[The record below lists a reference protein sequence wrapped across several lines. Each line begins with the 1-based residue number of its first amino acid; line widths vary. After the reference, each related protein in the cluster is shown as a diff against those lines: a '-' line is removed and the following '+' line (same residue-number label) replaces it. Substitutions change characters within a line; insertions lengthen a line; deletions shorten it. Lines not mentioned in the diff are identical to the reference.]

1 MKFDD
6 FTGKVQHKA
15 KLASTD
21 EALAAIRATL
31 ETLAARIAG
40 NEAQNLAAQLPN
52 EIGRYLE
59 VKPLVESFS
68 LAEFFDRV
76 TEKEGVDEPVAVFHA
91 RAVID
96 VLQEA
101 VSAGE
106 IDNIRAQLPEEWD
119 PLFEQGAEGDL
130 EISG

>member
-15 KLASTD
+15 KLATTD

-31 ETLAARIAG
+31 KTLAERTAG
-40 NEAQNLAAQLPN
+40 DEAENLAAQLP
-52 EIGRYLE
+52 EDIGQYLQG
-59 VKPLVESFS
+59 KYIVERFS
-68 LAEFFDRV
+68 LTDFFDRV
-76 TEKEGVDEPVAVFHA
+76 TEKEGVDKPVAVHHA
-91 RAVID
+91 RAVMD

-106 IDNIRAQLPEEWD
+106 MEDLRAQLPDEWD
-119 PLFEQGAEGDL
+119 PLFEQGAEGNLD
-130 EISG
+130 IR

>member
-76 TEKEGVDEPVAVFHA
+76 TEKEGVDKPVAVFHA

-101 VSAGE
+101 ASAGE
-106 IDNIRAQLPEEWD
+106 IDNIRAQLPEEWN

>member
-1 MKFDD
+1 MNFDD

-15 KLASTD
+15 KLASID
-21 EALAAIRATL
+21 ETLAAIRATL
-31 ETLAARIAG
+31 ETLAERTAG
-40 NEAQNLAAQLPN
+40 KEAQNLAAQLPR
-52 EIGRYLE
+52 EIGKYLAE
-59 VKPLVESFS
+59 PHIVESFS

-76 TEKEGVDEPVAVFHA
+76 TEKEGIDKPVAVFHA

-106 IDNIRAQLPEEWD
+106 MQDQRSQLPDEWE
-119 PLFEQGAEGDL
+119 PLFQTEVKGEL
-130 EISG
+130 KVS

>member
-1 MKFDD
+1 MKFDE

-15 KLASTD
+15 RLATTD

-31 ETLAARIAG
+31 ETLAERTAG
-40 NEAQNLAAQLPN
+40 DQAENLAAQLPN
-52 EIGRYLE
+52 EIGRYLHGKQIFE
-59 VKPLVESFS
+59 RFS
-68 LAEFFDRV
+68 LADFFDRV
-76 TEKEGVDEPVAVFHA
+76 TDKEGVDKPVAVFHA

-106 IDNIRAQLPEEWD
+106 IENLRAQLPDEWD

-130 EISG
+130 DIS

>member
-1 MKFDD
+1 MKFDE

-21 EALAAIRATL
+21 EAIAAIRATL
-31 ETLAARIAG
+31 ETLAQRTAG
-40 NEAQNLAAQLPN
+40 DEAQNLAAQLPR
-52 EIGRYLE
+52 EIGRYLQGSHI
-59 VKPLVESFS
+59 VERFS

-76 TEKEGVDEPVAVFHA
+76 TEKEGVDKPVAVFHA

-101 VSAGE
+101 VSQGE
-106 IDNIRAQLPEEWD
+106 IDNLRSQLPEEWD
-119 PLFEQGAEGDL
+119 PLFDMGAEGNLD
-130 EISG
+130 IG

>member
-6 FTGKVQHKA
+6 FIWKVQNKA

-21 EALAAIRATL
+21 EALAAVRATL
-31 ETLAARIAG
+31 ETLAERTAG
-40 NEAQNLAAQLPN
+40 DEAENLAAQLPE
-52 EIGRYLE
+52 EIGRYLRGKHI
-59 VKPLVESFS
+59 VQRFS
-68 LAEFFDRV
+68 LADFFDRV
-76 TEKEGVDEPVAVFHA
+76 TKKEGVDKPVAVHHA

-106 IDNIRAQLPEEWD
+106 IEDLRSQLPDEWD
-119 PLFEQGAEGDL
+119 PLFEQGAEGNLD
-130 EISG
+130 ISS

>member
-15 KLASTD
+15 KLATTD

-31 ETLAARIAG
+31 ETLAERTAG
-40 NEAQNLAAQLPN
+40 DEAENLAAQLPE
-52 EIGRYLE
+52 EIGKYLHG
-59 VKPLVESFS
+59 KQIVERFS
-68 LAEFFDRV
+68 LADFFDRV
-76 TEKEGVDEPVAVFHA
+76 TEKEGVDKPFAVHHA

-101 VSAGE
+101 VSEGE
-106 IDNIRAQLPEEWD
+106 IDNLRAQLPDEWD

-130 EISG
+130 DIS